1 MATINI
7 VGDAK
12 VGKTTFARKIQIKR
26 NIRIWDNKVP
36 GTNDICIVLY
46 DITNLQNFL
55 YAKELIAKLPSKG
68 VALVGNKTDLVTFAY
83 TERMI
88 EYNEGS
94 EVTENFFEVSAK
106 TEPVDFIIHALL

>member
-7 VGDAK
+7 LGDAK
-12 VGKTTFARKIQIKR
+12 VGKTTFARKIQVKR
-26 NIRIWDNKVP
+26 NIRVLDNKLP
-36 GTNDICIVLY
+36 GANDICIVLY
-46 DITNLQNFL
+46 DITNLQSFL
-55 YAKELIAKLPSKG
+55 YAKELIAKLPSNG